1 MAKTNRTWSPEEK
14 LAIIKEAEREGVSIT
29 CRKYGVYPSLFYKW
43 KERLDIEGVDG
54 LKPKYVIRNDR
65 AMTQLQN
72 ENNRLKKLLA
82 EKELELQLKTEL
94 FKKKTQQWKSANR

>member
-14 LAIIKEAEREGVSIT
+14 LAIIKEADREGVSVT

-43 KERLDIEGVDG
+43 KERLDMEGVDG

-82 EKELELQLKTEL
+82 EKELELQLKAEL
-94 FKKKTQQWKSANR
+94 YKKKTQQWKSANR

>member
-14 LAIIKEAEREGVSIT
+14 LAIIKEAEHEGVSVT

-43 KERLDIEGVDG
+43 KERLDMEGVDG

-82 EKELELQLKTEL
+82 EKELELQLKAEL

>member
-1 MAKTNRTWSPEEK
+1 MTKKNRTWSPEEK
-14 LAIIKEAEREGVSIT
+14 LSIIKEADQDGVTVT

-65 AMTQLQN
+65 AMTKLQD

-82 EKELELQLKTEL
+82 EKELELQLKAEL
-94 FKKKTQQWKSANR
+94 LKKKMQQWKSASR

>member
-14 LAIIKEAEREGVSIT
+14 LAIIKEADREGVSVT

-43 KERLDIEGVDG
+43 KERLDMEGVDG

-82 EKELELQLKTEL
+82 EKELELQLKAEL

>member
-14 LAIIKEAEREGVSIT
+14 MAIIKEADHEGVSVT

-43 KERLDIEGVDG
+43 KERLDMEGVDG

-65 AMTQLQN
+65 AITQLQN

-82 EKELELQLKTEL
+82 EKELELQLKAEL
-94 FKKKTQQWKSANR
+94 LKKKTQQWKSANR